1 MVTTRAASESAECR
15 FDTCSVGPPF
25 SDRFASTVLPPLKA
39 LDRQACPFRFAHRFS
54 LALVFGVL
62 LFGTGSHSS
71 AHARDVVAAIWSATF
86 LVKDREGSGPNPLAF
101 GWNRPEY
108 AAGFTYPWSD
118 IISGSETFTDR
129 EREFIVGRFHR
140 FSSGAIHSLT
150 FEFQYAV
157 SATLSETDQERWTL
171 HFGSSSTFGFSS
183 RAFGDA
189 TDLSGGN
196 RRVFRWD
203 DLESIRAW
211 SDGDEVTM
219 SITAPSNVTVS
230 PTALTLEEGTSGS
243 YTVALDSAPT
253 ASVTVEV
260 ALVPGADADVT
271 VSPASLTF
279 STSDWDQPQAVTV
292 TAGQDLDQEN
302 DAATVS
308 HTSSGGNYAGVEVP
322 SVTVMVDDNDAPST
336 MVTLSADP
344 ADVAEGVGS
353 SGQPVTVT
361 AFLNAAVRSQ
371 ATTVRVSVTGLTAA
385 TSDFAAVTDFDLTIP
400 PHTASGTA
408 TFTLVPVDDAVDEV
422 DETVRITGTTSTA
435 GLTVA
440 SPGPVVTIIDDD
452 DQPGVTLSTDALQVP
467 PDVTTTYTVVLDSEP
482 TASVTVKVDVV
493 SGGIH
498 ILVLPFS
505 LTFSPMNWDQPQ
517 TLTATTK
524 RYAQAGEEAR
534 IHHWISGGDYAASS
548 AYLAATVAAPAT
560 PSTELALSVNWSGR
574 TEGTVIPI
582 RTMTVTGTL
591 SAAPRAQA
599 TEVSLA
605 VVATTA
611 SDDDFVVSNL
621 QNPLTIPAHES
632 SGTTTFTL
640 EVLDDEEHEINE
652 ILEVRGTTT
661 AANLTV
667 TPAIVTI
674 HDDDEPEITVTIR
687 EPRAF
692 TEGAGK
698 VTIPFHVEAV
708 GLRQPNTGLTVI
720 VSTVDG
726 TATSPADYLGI
737 TYAELYIQTR
747 YWTPAGDGMTWT
759 GTTPWPVSLTIVD
772 DTVSERS
779 ETLTVNTVVSDRFGG
794 PSVAPNQEITILD
807 NDATAT
813 AVVLWVDPS
822 EVAEGAGTTE
832 QSVTVTGMLN
842 GAARTQDTVV
852 SVSVAGSGASGVVGF
867 SPVTSFDLTIPA
879 HQFSGTATFQLV
891 PDNDDVDEADET
903 VTVSGTTTDLTVTS
917 AMVTLADDEADL
929 IPPELT
935 AAAVDGAALVLT
947 WDEPLDESAE
957 PATGAFAVTVGSAS
971 RGVADVTVAGS
982 AVTLS
987 LAAAVTANDTVT
999 VSYTV
1004 PTDPAAARLE
1014 DAAGNAAA
1022 GFTDQPVTNETPAP
1036 VNVPAPEAPESV
1048 AAYSIDDQELEVR
1061 WSSSDYAATTGFK
1074 VQWKSG
1080 TEQYDSSRQ
1089 AAADPATSVVTA
1101 SSSATSRRYQHVITG
1116 LTDGTA
1122 YTVRVIATNAGGD
1135 SEPSSEATGTPQSEP
1150 GQALEFIE
1158 DEVVEI
1164 HEDSFPWLRD
1174 TWDYLTD
1181 RSTSVE
1187 FREDSVSAV
1196 VHFCSPSA
1204 FLEIEL
1210 CAVNSVQIGR
1220 SSPTLIHAITHELS
1234 HVYTLSNL
1242 VVDTPGP
1249 LGIAH
1254 VYFSKLNVQGT
1265 QCSPSELYADMLMIL
1280 VHGDRAREQSGYW
1293 SSCTGTD
1300 AKLTEEALAVVR
1312 SAASGEMPSWFAATF
1327 HDAAGE
1333 PDLER
1338 LWTDVKAVSNN
1349 MARAAIAVQLRDE
1362 FGGYCSDRK
1371 AAESAFDDG
1380 ATRNPWAD
1388 GGCVPQAPGDL
1399 TVTAAGAGQLSVSW
1413 TAPDDDGGSPI
1424 EGYKVQWKSG
1434 AEDYDPTRQAEV
1446 TDLANLSHV
1455 IGDLTDGV
1463 AYTVRVLA
1471 YNTNGDGAAVAG
1483 AAQDTPAVTLELS
1496 PSSIGENGGSSTVT
1510 ARLAPASSA
1519 ATTVTVAAVAVAP
1532 AVAEDFTL
1540 SASTT
1545 LTIVAGQTESTGT
1558 VTVQAVDNDVD
1569 APDKTVRVSGTAT
1582 NSQGVTGPAD
1592 VLLTITDDD
1601 APPGAPWEVSYAN
1614 TVSHLP
1620 GDVDRLTAVISWRA
1634 AQDGSSIA
1642 AWKVQWK
1649 AASQAYDDSR
1659 QRLISVT
1666 PGTLDTTTGSTHT
1679 AELFPGEATYE
1690 FASDVEYTFR
1700 VIATNDSGDSLPSPE
1715 VTGTHSPSQ
1724 YLHARV
1730 EGIVDA
1736 SKTSFPWLGTTLDY
1750 LKEYSIP
1757 IEHAPTMVTHGV
1769 TGYACSPLNTAS
1781 NCMANGVS
1789 RMAFAKLDAPEWVV
1803 IHELAHAYTLT
1814 NHLVDSPGPLALGA
1828 VYFADLMAQA
1838 GDPEGCAGVE
1848 LYADAIMAVTRG
1860 TTSDPGYWQRCTG
1873 GPVTAAAQTVA
1884 TSVLSGQI
1892 PQAFHDL
1899 YNGDDAEPDLK
1910 LLWNDVRFRLRSLNL
1925 LTWTFQL
1932 RDEFGG
1938 YCDPEIQT
1946 DFEFQWRRDITNPWR
1961 DGGCVPGAP
1970 SELEVSATDGSALT
1984 LTWQAPE
1991 SDGGSDIDGYE
2002 MQWKSGEEDWSN
2014 DRTVQVAA
2022 DTYTHTIPDLT
2033 PGTEYTVRVAATN
2046 YRGAG
2051 TDWAEATAQTPDGAA
2066 TVSGISLSSTPATAP
2081 AYAIGAAIDVQ
2092 VAFSE
2097 AVTVDVANGTPSL
2110 GLTVGSVT
2118 KQAAY
2123 HGGTGTSALTFR
2135 YRVAENDSDHD
2146 GVSVAAGDIAL
2157 NGGTIRDESDH
2168 DAVLAHPAL
2177 ATQTAHQ
2184 VDGVRLALT
2193 ATGGAVANGAVL
2205 VLTWDEPLDESSVPA
2220 PGAFAVTVGNTPRG
2234 VADVTVAGSAVTLT
2248 LAAAV
2253 TANDTV
2259 TVSYTV
2265 PTDPAAAR
2273 LEDAAGNAAAG
2284 FNGRAVTNDTPAPVN
2299 TPPTGLP
2306 VISGTAQVGA
2316 TLTVSTAGIE
2326 DADGLGDATFAYQW
2340 LASDGTTETDI
2351 QGATAAS
2358 YTLVAADAGKSI
2370 KVQASFTDGGG
2381 TLETLTSA
2389 ATTTVAATVP
2399 GAPRG
2404 LEVTSPDGREQELE
2418 VIWEA
2423 PVSDGGSAIT
2433 RYRVQWKSGSK
2444 DYDGTATSTRQA
2456 LVTDLASLPYPIT
2469 ELTNGVAYTV
2479 RVIAVNG
2486 VGAGAPSAEVTATPR
2501 DDQPAQATIDAEQ
2514 FCGRSPAVRT
2524 AILEAVEGAT
2534 ATCVEADPTA
2544 EPPVDGSYET
2554 NITTSQLAGISS
2566 LRLEPKSGEFS
2577 TLARFEPGD
2586 SDGLTGLR
2594 KMILITQTLLER
2606 DGLAH
2611 AGVPLD
2617 VLGRLRELV
2626 YTNSNLYYIE
2636 SADFFQGLSNLR
2648 ELNIRTNNM
2657 VYELPGNPNRP
2668 GKYHGRTFDQP
2679 RKLEE
2684 TAESSQAQDRQQPDP
2699 DPATGVL
2706 PPSHDARRAR
2716 HVRHVV
2722 RVPSLRVR
2730 IAGAPGRD
2738 LRGADKSAQARPRL

>member
-1 MVTTRAASESAECR
+1 MVTTRAASEPAECR
-15 FDTCSVGPPF
+15 FGTCSVGPPF
-25 SDRFASTVLPPLKA
+25 SDRFASTVLPPLKS

-62 LFGTGSHSS
+62 LFGTGSNSS
-71 AHARDVVAAIWSATF
+71 AHAQDAVATIWSATF
-86 LVKDREGSGPNPLAF
+86 LVKDREGSWPNPLAF
-101 GWNRPEY
+101 GWNRAEY
-108 AAGFTYPWSD
+108 TAGFTYPWSD
-118 IISGSETFTDR
+118 VISGSEAFTDR

-171 HFGSSSTFGFSS
+171 HFGSYS

-196 RRVFRWD
+196 RRVFRWA
-203 DLESIRAW
+203 DLEAVPAW
-211 SDGDEVTM
+211 SDGDTVTM
-219 SITAPSNVTVS
+219 SITAPSSVTVS

-243 YTVALDSAPT
+243 YTVALDAEPT
-253 ASVTVEV
+253 ESVTVEV

-322 SVTVMVDDNDAPST
+322 GVTVMVDDDDAPST

-400 PHTASGTA
+400 PHTASSTA

-726 TATSPADYLGI
+726 TAISPADYLGI
-737 TYAELYIQTR
+737 TYDELYYRTR
-747 YWTPAGDGMTWT
+747 DWTPAGDGMTWT
-759 GTTPWPVSLTIVD
+759 GTTLWPVSLTIVD
-772 DTVSERS
+772 DTVSEGS

-832 QSVTVTGMLN
+832 QAVTVTGMLN
-842 GAARTQDTVV
+842 GATRTGDTVV

-903 VTVSGTTTDLTVTS
+903 VTVSGTTTAGLTVTS
-917 AMVTLADDEADL
+917 ATVTLADDEADL

-987 LAAAVTANDTVT
+987 LAAAVTASDTVT

-1014 DAAGNAAA
+1014 DVAGNAAA

-1388 GGCVPQAPGDL
+1388 GGCVPQAPGEL

-1582 NSQGVTGPAD
+1582 NSQAVTGPSD
-1592 VLLTITDDD
+1592 V
-1601 APPGAPWEVSYAN
+1601 
-1614 TVSHLP
+1614 
-1620 GDVDRLTAVISWRA
+1620 TAHHHRRRRA
-1634 AQDGSSIA
+1634 AGRPLGSII
-1642 AWKVQWK
+1642 
-1649 AASQAYDDSR
+1649 R
-1659 QRLISVT
+1659 Q
-1666 PGTLDTTTGSTHT
+1666 H
-1679 AELFPGEATYE
+1679 
-1690 FASDVEYTFR
+1690 
-1700 VIATNDSGDSLPSPE
+1700 
-1715 VTGTHSPSQ
+1715 
-1724 YLHARV
+1724 
-1730 EGIVDA
+1730 
-1736 SKTSFPWLGTTLDY
+1736 
-1750 LKEYSIP
+1750 
-1757 IEHAPTMVTHGV
+1757 
-1769 TGYACSPLNTAS
+1769 
-1781 NCMANGVS
+1781 
-1789 RMAFAKLDAPEWVV
+1789 
-1803 IHELAHAYTLT
+1803 
-1814 NHLVDSPGPLALGA
+1814 
-1828 VYFADLMAQA
+1828 
-1838 GDPEGCAGVE
+1838 
-1848 LYADAIMAVTRG
+1848 
-1860 TTSDPGYWQRCTG
+1860 
-1873 GPVTAAAQTVA
+1873 
-1884 TSVLSGQI
+1884 
-1892 PQAFHDL
+1892 
-1899 YNGDDAEPDLK
+1899 
-1910 LLWNDVRFRLRSLNL
+1910 
-1925 LTWTFQL
+1925 
-1932 RDEFGG
+1932 
-1938 YCDPEIQT
+1938 
-1946 DFEFQWRRDITNPWR
+1946 
-1961 DGGCVPGAP
+1961 
-1970 SELEVSATDGSALT
+1970 
-1984 LTWQAPE
+1984 
-1991 SDGGSDIDGYE
+1991 
-2002 MQWKSGEEDWSN
+2002 
-2014 DRTVQVAA
+2014 
-2022 DTYTHTIPDLT
+2022 
-2033 PGTEYTVRVAATN
+2033 RVALARR
-2046 YRGAG
+2046 RG
-2051 TDWAEATAQTPDGAA
+2051 
-2066 TVSGISLSSTPATAP
+2066 PA
-2081 AYAIGAAIDVQ
+2081 
-2092 VAFSE
+2092 
-2097 AVTVDVANGTPSL
+2097 
-2110 GLTVGSVT
+2110 
-2118 KQAAY
+2118 
-2123 HGGTGTSALTFR
+2123 HG
-2135 YRVAENDSDHD
+2135 
-2146 GVSVAAGDIAL
+2146 
-2157 NGGTIRDESDH
+2157 RDQ
-2168 DAVLAHPAL
+2168 L
-2177 ATQTAHQ
+2177 
-2184 VDGVRLALT
+2184 
-2193 ATGGAVANGAVL
+2193 
-2205 VLTWDEPLDESSVPA
+2205 
-2220 PGAFAVTVGNTPRG
+2220 
-2234 VADVTVAGSAVTLT
+2234 AGSARRFIHC
-2248 LAAAV
+2248 
-2253 TANDTV
+2253 
-2259 TVSYTV
+2259 
-2265 PTDPAAAR
+2265 R
-2273 LEDAAGNAAAG
+2273 LEG
-2284 FNGRAVTNDTPAPVN
+2284 
-2299 TPPTGLP
+2299 
-2306 VISGTAQVGA
+2306 
-2316 TLTVSTAGIE
+2316 
-2326 DADGLGDATFAYQW
+2326 
-2340 LASDGTTETDI
+2340 
-2351 QGATAAS
+2351 
-2358 YTLVAADAGKSI
+2358 
-2370 KVQASFTDGGG
+2370 
-2381 TLETLTSA
+2381 
-2389 ATTTVAATVP
+2389 
-2399 GAPRG
+2399 
-2404 LEVTSPDGREQELE
+2404 
-2418 VIWEA
+2418 
-2423 PVSDGGSAIT
+2423 
-2433 RYRVQWKSGSK
+2433 
-2444 DYDGTATSTRQA
+2444 
-2456 LVTDLASLPYPIT
+2456 
-2469 ELTNGVAYTV
+2469 
-2479 RVIAVNG
+2479 
-2486 VGAGAPSAEVTATPR
+2486 
-2501 DDQPAQATIDAEQ
+2501 
-2514 FCGRSPAVRT
+2514 
-2524 AILEAVEGAT
+2524 AVE
-2534 ATCVEADPTA
+2534 
-2544 EPPVDGSYET
+2544 S
-2554 NITTSQLAGISS
+2554 
-2566 LRLEPKSGEFS
+2566 
-2577 TLARFEPGD
+2577 
-2586 SDGLTGLR
+2586 
-2594 KMILITQTLLER
+2594 
-2606 DGLAH
+2606 
-2611 AGVPLD
+2611 
-2617 VLGRLRELV
+2617 
-2626 YTNSNLYYIE
+2626 
-2636 SADFFQGLSNLR
+2636 
-2648 ELNIRTNNM
+2648 
-2657 VYELPGNPNRP
+2657 
-2668 GKYHGRTFDQP
+2668 
-2679 RKLEE
+2679 
-2684 TAESSQAQDRQQPDP
+2684 
-2699 DPATGVL
+2699 
-2706 PPSHDARRAR
+2706 
-2716 HVRHVV
+2716 
-2722 RVPSLRVR
+2722 R
-2730 IAGAPGRD
+2730 IAGV
-2738 LRGADKSAQARPRL
+2738 